1 MLNKIIKYSMY
12 TSIIFLI
19 LWLISFGMLNIAKSL
34 WENNHKKVMVEE
46 KFEKYSSIKWVDKT
60 SPKWETLENIY
71 NILDTV
77 GMPLECISFPIWR
90 ISSAVFVS
98 CVIFKYRDEI
108 AEL

>member
-12 TSIIFLI
+12 TSIIFFI
-19 LWLISFGMLNIAKSL
+19 LWLISFGMLNIAKNL

-46 KFEKYSSIKWVDKT
+46 KFEKYSSIKWVDEV
-60 SPKWETLENIY
+60 SPKWETLKNTY

-77 GMPLECISFPIWR
+77 GMPLEYISFPTWQ
-90 ISSAVFVS
+90 ISSAVFVF
-98 CVIFKYRDEI
+98 CVIFKYRKEI